1 MNSWA
6 YSGRIGFK
14 ENSEMDE
21 HVITIAGVDVRNVD
35 KHSAISQYDWKLVDK
50 FYHENGW

>member
-1 MNSWA
+1 
-6 YSGRIGFK
+6 
-14 ENSEMDE
+14 MDE